1 MDLLQEDVEV
11 IAQRWGG
18 CVEKLSLCCEP
29 IAAFGISGTP
39 SIKGANDRRGTT
51 LTLAALLPF
60 ARHCT
65 ELRELG
71 LFVDATRGVKG
82 LVGPLFDD
90 STSSSTA
97 PTAPSL
103 SSSSPSALVPDASS
117 STQPTATQPNN
128 PDADSNNVTNI
139 DAYTRSIAQQYLSG
153 PLSNPEI
160 PHAYP
165 VFRSL
170 VRLNLG
176 VSAIEV
182 GIDNLES
189 AGYDLSLAKR
199 KGKEDSDVD
208 AKYEEGEEEDAQ
220 DDEEEEEEG
229 LRGVLRDP
237 ARIRLQ
243 KQGNEEGKGK
253 EYDDELDFIRRT
265 GARLALAEEDE
276 IEYSGILK
284 SLDTHAGAAPPN
296 LDCSSTSSL
305 VPIS

>member
-1 MDLLQEDVEV
+1 
-11 IAQRWGG
+11 
-18 CVEKLSLCCEP
+18 
-29 IAAFGISGTP
+29 
-39 SIKGANDRRGTT
+39 
-51 LTLAALLPF
+51 
-60 ARHCT
+60 
-65 ELRELG
+65 
-71 LFVDATRGVKG
+71 
-82 LVGPLFDD
+82 
-90 STSSSTA
+90 
-97 PTAPSL
+97 
-103 SSSSPSALVPDASS
+103 VPDASS

-128 PDADSNNVTNI
+128 PDADSNVTNI

-176 VSAIEV
+176 VSVIEV
-182 GIDNLES
+182 GIDDLES

-208 AKYEEGEEEDAQ
+208 AKYEEGEEEDQ

-229 LRGVLRDP
+229 LRGVLRDA

-243 KQGNEEGKGK
+243 KQGNKEEEGK

-276 IEYSGILK
+276 IEYSGVLK

-296 LDCSSTSSL
+296 LDYSSTSSL
-305 VPIS
+305 VPIFLAQILPCFPAQSRPYHAGSTSSGRSAAEMGCFTTVIEAGMTWSSSAPSFMASSRAVEESWDVGEPYEVEKARQKRRKEREGLEQ